1 MTWKLTYVLKVTGK
15 STSALKVT
23 GKPTCVLEVIG
34 KPTCILEVIG
44 KPMCVLE
51 VIGKAMCVLEVIG
64 KPKCVLEV
72 TGKRMQCIVL
82 VETFVTFNCQAFIGI
97 SNCLVEMFHHW
108 DGKKAVKDD
117 ARRGVVVFTII
128 FDCL

>member
-23 GKPTCVLEVIG
+23 GKPT
-34 KPTCILEVIG
+34 
-44 KPMCVLE
+44 CVLE